1 MKAITIP
8 TPGDADSLVL
18 DEVPTPEIAAD
29 EVRVQV
35 AAAGVN
41 RADLMQ
47 RQGFYP
53 PPPGSSTY
61 PGLEVSGH
69 DQRSRTRRDRLGCG

>member
-8 TPGDADSLVL
+8 TPGDADALVL

-29 EVRVQV
+29 EVLVQV

-53 PPPGSSTY
+53 HRQVHRHTPAS
-61 PGLEVSGH
+61 
-69 DQRSRTRRDRLGCG
+69 RSAARSAPSAAT